1 MFFLVFSGYSA
12 TDRHRSISAPERP
25 DQVGITRTLG
35 AARPCVGLNGRLP
48 TPPAA
53 VLQGWRCLILA
64 AALAASVF
72 VGLSS
77 RPAQAAEPPLGDRIA
92 EQLCYPDATEE
103 LELSA
108 QDASEYASSFA
119 MTGAYRDIQGAE
131 GRADFTKNGPVAECR
146 SYASPT
152 QELFYCAK
160 VSMRGNILTKGRA
173 RLCF

>member
-25 DQVGITRTLG
+25 NQVGITRTLG

-53 VLQGWRCLILA
+53 VLQGWRYLIII
-64 AALAASVF
+64 AALGASVL
-72 VGLSS
+72 VGMSS
-77 RPAQAAEPPLGDRIA
+77 RPAPAAELPLGDRIA
-92 EQLCYPDATEE
+92 EQLCYPDTAEK
-103 LELSA
+103 LELNV
-108 QDASEYASSFA
+108 QDAAEYASSFT

-131 GRADFTKNGPVAECR
+131 GRADFTKTGPIAECR

-160 VSMRGNILTKGRA
+160 VSLRDDVLTKGRA

>member
-25 DQVGITRTLG
+25 DQVGVTRTLG

-64 AALAASVF
+64 VALGTSILASPF
-72 VGLSS
+72 SS
-77 RPAQAAEPPLGDRIA
+77 PAQAAEASLGDRIA
-92 EQLCYPDATEE
+92 EELCYPDAIETLTLSEE
-103 LELSA
+103 
-108 QDASEYASSFA
+108 DASEYASSFL

-131 GRADFTKNGPVAECR
+131 GRAEFTKKGPIAECR

-160 VSMRGNILTKGRA
+160 VSLRGAALTKGRA